1 MGIVARTFIVL
12 IISTIVLSFGYD
24 WGLPSDKRA
33 SVLFID
39 KNEHRDKVSILADNY
54 RAQKEKTAYKIYIDN
69 YSDYIESMDY
79 DASINMSLARF
90 LMVPYAAD
98 DAFLLKAIKNL
109 DPYNYDFDPNYYIYG
124 GGLVYVS
131 ALALKV
137 AEIVGYIKL
146 KPDIAYYL
154 ANPKMAGRL
163 YEVLR
168 LLVLIFSVI
177 GIGITYVYVVKNH
190 GQWPAILTTALVL
203 INPESIASSHA
214 IEPHMYVLPFFLLSL
229 YYAYKYH
236 KSEALTYD
244 YIPAAIFAGLSI
256 GTQAS
261 SMYIVVPIVIT
272 TLLALRNAVEPYGLI
287 KNLFVFFIVV
297 IIAVLLI
304 NPFYILNIEGFVQ
317 DLNVGIG
324 SQLNALSGDGKS
336 ILKHAWAQYQ
346 ISMFFLILFILA
358 IPYNLIFLRNKD
370 TLFYLGI
377 TIPAI
382 IVYIV
387 TGNIMQY
394 IYPSLMVFSI
404 ISSIMLLD
412 IYKKISKSSRK
423 YFVTFVVMLV
433 IISPVSRSFYYLI
446 NYEYDNRIEAGEW
459 VNGNIPI
466 NSHIGVTFPA
476 TNYDSI
482 PFRFHKYNLTDVSLA
497 VNGGNPDYII
507 LVNRDIPVSIKD
519 KYILINVF
527 TPKSILGY
535 RPILKGEV
543 ASIYA
548 KTTKIYKK
556 IMP

>member
-137 AEIVGYIKL
+137 AEMVGYIKL

-256 GTQAS
+256 GT
-261 SMYIVVPIVIT
+261 
-272 TLLALRNAVEPYGLI
+272 
-287 KNLFVFFIVV
+287 
-297 IIAVLLI
+297 
-304 NPFYILNIEGFVQ
+304 
-317 DLNVGIG
+317 
-324 SQLNALSGDGKS
+324 
-336 ILKHAWAQYQ
+336 
-346 ISMFFLILFILA
+346 
-358 IPYNLIFLRNKD
+358 
-370 TLFYLGI
+370 
-377 TIPAI
+377 
-382 IVYIV
+382 
-387 TGNIMQY
+387 
-394 IYPSLMVFSI
+394 
-404 ISSIMLLD
+404 
-412 IYKKISKSSRK
+412 
-423 YFVTFVVMLV
+423 
-433 IISPVSRSFYYLI
+433 
-446 NYEYDNRIEAGEW
+446 
-459 VNGNIPI
+459 
-466 NSHIGVTFPA
+466 
-476 TNYDSI
+476 
-482 PFRFHKYNLTDVSLA
+482 
-497 VNGGNPDYII
+497 
-507 LVNRDIPVSIKD
+507 
-519 KYILINVF
+519 
-527 TPKSILGY
+527 
-535 RPILKGEV
+535 
-543 ASIYA
+543 
-548 KTTKIYKK
+548 
-556 IMP
+556 